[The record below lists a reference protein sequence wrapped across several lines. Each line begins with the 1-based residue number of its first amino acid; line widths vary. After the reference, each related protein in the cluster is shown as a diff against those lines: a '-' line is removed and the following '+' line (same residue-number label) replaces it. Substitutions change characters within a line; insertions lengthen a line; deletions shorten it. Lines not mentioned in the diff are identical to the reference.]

1 MVPRFDDIVAVVTG
15 GARGIGLATAHR
27 LADDGATVAVLDIDE
42 LSEADTRPAL
52 TFVRCDVSVEADVAS
67 AFSEVEARLGPAQVL
82 INNAGVNACF
92 DAIAMTEDD
101 WDSVFAVDL
110 KAAWLC
116 AKYGLPQMIPRGA
129 GAIVNVS
136 SLHARLTMPKMFP
149 YAAAKA
155 GLLGLTRSLAL
166 DFGQY
171 GVRVNAVCPGWTRTR
186 LVEEWLATQSNP
198 SSAELAL
205 TEAHPLGRIATPVEI
220 ASVIAFLA
228 SRDASAITGASV
240 DVDAGLGAR
249 FAT

>member
-1 MVPRFDDIVAVVTG
+1 MVAVVTG

-27 LADDGATVAVLDIDE
+27 MAEDGAAVAVLDIAE
-42 LSEADTRPAL
+42 PSAADTRPAL
-52 TFVRCDVSVEADVAS
+52 VFLRCDVTVESDVAS
-67 AFSEVEARLGPAQVL
+67 AFSEVVARLGPVQVVV
-82 INNAGVNACF
+82 NNAGVNAYF
-92 DAIAMTEDD
+92 DAITMTEDD

-116 AKYGLPQMIPRGA
+116 AKYALPQMISRGD

-136 SLHARLTMPKMFP
+136 SLHARLTVPKMFP

-186 LVEEWLATQSNP
+186 LVQEWLANQSDP
-198 SSAELAL
+198 ISAELAL
-205 TEAHPLGRIATPVEI
+205 TEAHPLRRIATPEEI